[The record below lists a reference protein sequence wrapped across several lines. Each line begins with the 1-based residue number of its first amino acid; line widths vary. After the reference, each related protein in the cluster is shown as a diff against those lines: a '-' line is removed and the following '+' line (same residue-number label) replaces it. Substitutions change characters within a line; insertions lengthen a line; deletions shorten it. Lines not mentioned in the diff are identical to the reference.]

1 MTDITSKPQNKTKEF
16 LTSLLISFAFLFN
29 SICLLVNILIPS
41 VENFGEIFV
50 VAILL
55 LGIGACAISSIKI
68 NYSLLRINVILL
80 LAMLGSFLYYENDDA
95 IKTLLT
101 NFIVWGIGI
110 TILMMQEYSMEKVLS
125 ISFKVSIIV
134 MIFDI
139 ITNADENYDS
149 MVWAYAVLPCIAVT
163 IVHFVYIRFT
173 GLLSKIA
180 YIPGFLMLIKFV
192 LNANRGGLISLAVLV
207 ILLNFKAKDKSN
219 NKLKNKYLLGT
230 LLIILFVILI
240 VFIEQIT
247 LYLYDTLA
255 SYGVEVSAI
264 KKMYR
269 LIEADNVSNNREE
282 LYNFA
287 WNGFLSSPVFGNGIG
302 GFSVNHGGWAH
313 NLILQLLYEGGVILT
328 ALILVPLIKSSVF
341 ILKSTIVTVE
351 EYSMYIV
358 LFSTS
363 IPRLLFSTE
372 LWNTQAFWMLFALCI
387 LIGTK
392 YKNKKRGRTL

>member
-1 MTDITSKPQNKTKEF
+1 
-16 LTSLLISFAFLFN
+16 
-29 SICLLVNILIPS
+29 
-41 VENFGEIFV
+41 
-50 VAILL
+50 
-55 LGIGACAISSIKI
+55 
-68 NYSLLRINVILL
+68 
-80 LAMLGSFLYYENDDA
+80 
-95 IKTLLT
+95 
-101 NFIVWGIGI
+101 
-110 TILMMQEYSMEKVLS
+110 
-125 ISFKVSIIV
+125 
-134 MIFDI
+134 
-139 ITNADENYDS
+139 
-149 MVWAYAVLPCIAVT
+149 
-163 IVHFVYIRFT
+163 
-173 GLLSKIA
+173 
-180 YIPGFLMLIKFV
+180 MLIKFV

-207 ILLNFKAKDKSN
+207 ILLNFKTKDKSN

-351 EYSMYIV
+351 EYAMYIV

-387 LIGTK
+387 LIGSK